1 MKYKPVKILDE
12 QTAKKI
18 AAGEVIERP
27 ASVVRE
33 LLDNALDAEATRIS
47 VEIFDGGIASIKV
60 VDNGFG
66 MSEADL
72 AICTETHSTSK
83 IANVEDLLSVTS
95 LGFRGE
101 ALASIKAVSDL
112 EITTTQEGPL
122 AYHYFNG
129 SIIKTSMN
137 VGTSVS
143 VKNLFN
149 NFPARKKFLKLPAT
163 EARMCRQVFVEK
175 ALANPNVEMTFKS
188 NDKVVLQLRKAENYR
203 DRMLDALNIKEPAE
217 VFFEIYA
224 KGENFSAT
232 VVLGLPELAK
242 TNRQFMYIFANKRRI
257 DEYGFIQALDYG
269 AEPFFPNGTHPIAL
283 AFLDVAPETID
294 FNIHPAKKEARFSN
308 FRDIHHIL
316 SSSVS
321 RFYKTHTIATLKK
334 GFDKDEKQ
342 KEVLEFETSETE
354 TKEQYENFEKRF
366 IYERG
371 LQNATQNADYSER
384 KFFNSFARNSEYFS
398 QYSPANDRDTKND
411 KFIDKFTVADASI
424 RYQRESPSY
433 RPHRPVDLPQASFR
447 FLGQVAGTFIA
458 VEKNNTLYFIDQHAA
473 HERILFEKLKETSK
487 QKQELLVPYR
497 VETESEEEENALTK
511 MQTRLNE
518 EGFTLESVGDNV
530 WIISAVPAF
539 WVGTE
544 AQLSADIKKATAER
558 TDLLNELLALS
569 ACRAACKDGDILSPE
584 VAFDLAQKTFALPE
598 PLCPHGRPLWVAIT
612 RDELFKRIKRT

>member
-1 MKYKPVKILDE
+1 MKYKPIKILDE

-47 VEIFDGGIASIKV
+47 VEIFEGGIKSISV

-72 AICTETHSTSK
+72 ALCTETHSTSK
-83 IANVEDLLSVTS
+83 IASVDDLLSVTS

-122 AYHYFNG
+122 AHHYFNG
-129 SIIKTSMN
+129 TISKTSLN

-149 NFPARKKFLKLPAT
+149 NFPARKKFLKSSST
-163 EARMCRQVFVEK
+163 ETRMCKQVFVEK

-188 NDKVVLQLRKAENYR
+188 QDKVLLQLRKAENYR
-203 DRMLDALNIKEPAE
+203 DRMIDALNIKEPAE
-217 VFFEIYA
+217 TFFEICA

-242 TNRQFMYIFANKRRI
+242 RNRQFMYIFANKRRI

-269 AEPFFPNGTHPIAL
+269 ATPFFPNGTHPVAL
-283 AFLDVAPETID
+283 AFLDVMPEAID

-308 FRDIHHIL
+308 FRDIHHAL
-316 SSSVS
+316 SSSAS
-321 RFYKTHTIATLKK
+321 RFYKAHTIATLKK
-334 GFDKDEKQ
+334 DFDKNEEQ
-342 KEVLEFETSETE
+342 REVLGFETSELE

-366 IYERG
+366 LYERG
-371 LQNATQNADYSER
+371 IQSGGSSER
-384 KFFNSFARNSEYFS
+384 KALPPLARDFEHFTH
-398 QYSPANDRDTKND
+398 YSHSPDIKSD
-411 KFIDKFTVADASI
+411 KFIDKFTVSDASI

-433 RPHRPVDLPQASFR
+433 RSHRPMDLPQASFK

-458 VEKNNTLYFIDQHAA
+458 VEKNNKLYFIDQHAA

-497 VETESEEEENALTK
+497 LETESEEEEKALHE
-511 MQTRLNE
+511 MAPHLNE
-518 EGFTLESVGDNV
+518 EGFTIESIGQNV
-530 WIISAVPAF
+530 WIISAVPAL

-544 AQLSADIKKATAER
+544 AQLSEDVKKATAER
-558 TDLLNELLALS
+558 SDLLTELLALS

-598 PLCPHGRPLWVAIT
+598 PLCPHGRPLWVIIT